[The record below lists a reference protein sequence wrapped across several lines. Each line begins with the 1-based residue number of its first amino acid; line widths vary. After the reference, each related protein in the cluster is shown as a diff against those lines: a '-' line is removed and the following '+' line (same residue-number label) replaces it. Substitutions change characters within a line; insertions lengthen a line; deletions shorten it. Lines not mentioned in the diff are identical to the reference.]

1 MFEKIRD
8 RYLRYYVTDAQLD
21 RYVALSV
28 LTEEQAES
36 IRQARK
42 LEDNSSGGGVKFLI
56 PVPAGG
62 LSIRLPGGAVLVLT
76 PEVVA

>member
-42 LEDNSSGGGVKFLI
+42 LEDNSSGGGLN
-56 PVPAGG
+56 
-62 LSIRLPGGAVLVLT
+62 S
-76 PEVVA
+76 